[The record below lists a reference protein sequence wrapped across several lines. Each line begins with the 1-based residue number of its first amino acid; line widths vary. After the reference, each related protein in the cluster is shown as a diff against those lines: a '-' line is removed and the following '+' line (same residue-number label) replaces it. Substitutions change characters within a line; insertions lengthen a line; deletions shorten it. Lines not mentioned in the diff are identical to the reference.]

1 MVNVYI
7 IHSGKD
13 YDYVK
18 STVEPILMGKT
29 DENGN
34 PGSGE
39 CNANVLTLESGVAK
53 SWKMDAK
60 KKIRMAQVV
69 IVVIGAD
76 ANEPSKSATMGW
88 EVKQATKKNK
98 QIMMI
103 KLGKYQ
109 LPDYLFHTDRFTSQ
123 KMLLAKPQ
131 SISEIKKRIDDF
143 AKGRYTI
150 FSQKYSEMATD
161 EKAAYKTELVE
172 QYMMFQKSSE
182 DLVTRRQN
190 LNSFY
195 ISVNSALVA
204 LMGIVFGIVDMP
216 AKILALF
223 FMCLSG
229 IILDISWIR
238 ILNSYG
244 ILNASKMKVINLLE
258 EQLPVTLYAA
268 EWRVMS
274 DKLNNKKYISFTDS
288 ETAVPKI
295 FVGIYIAVTLA
306 TAIVYVISLF
316 KP

>member
-69 IVVIGAD
+69 IVVLGAA

-161 EKAAYKTELVE
+161 EKAAYKNELVE

-244 ILNASKMKVINLLE
+244 SLNASKMKVINLLE